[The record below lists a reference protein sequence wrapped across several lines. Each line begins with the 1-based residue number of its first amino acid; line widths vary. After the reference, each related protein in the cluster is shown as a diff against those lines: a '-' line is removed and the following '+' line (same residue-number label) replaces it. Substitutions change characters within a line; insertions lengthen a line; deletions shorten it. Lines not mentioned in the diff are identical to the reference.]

1 MFAAFAIG
9 APGKNQL
16 ATLALGKA
24 QMNPRT
30 PGGWRRPR
38 VLLAGGARPGG
49 WRPRSR
55 HSHTAT
61 PRLTTLP
68 RHPLG
73 LALRRLRGF
82 VDGLEC
88 RDDERLHSDVSI

>member
-1 MFAAFAIG
+1 
-9 APGKNQL
+9 
-16 ATLALGKA
+16 
-24 QMNPRT
+24 MNPRT
-30 PGGWRRPR
+30 PGGWLRPR
-38 VLLAGGARPGG
+38 VLLAGGP
-49 WRPRSR
+49 RPREVAVAFRNSD
-55 HSHTAT
+55 TAT
-61 PRLTTLP
+61 PGLATLP